1 MRNLYDYV
9 GNTINKISQK
19 LFNKNY
25 EDLTFEQTRE
35 VHKILLKEL

>member
-9 GNTINKISQK
+9 GDTMNKISQE

-25 EDLTFEQTRE
+25 ENLTFTQTRE
-35 VHKILLKEL
+35 VHKILLKKL

>member
-9 GNTINKISQK
+9 GDTMNKISQE

-25 EDLTFEQTRE
+25 EDLTFTQTRE
-35 VHKILLKEL
+35 VHKLLLKQL